1 MIIAITP
8 AASALASAVAGRRGR
23 PVGGVV
29 QDLVGNAASQSGTTG
44 SRLGGFIARA
54 EHWLLRRATL
64 LGIIT
69 PRFGEIA
76 VQHGV
81 DGRRL
86 RTLPNFSHVATS
98 TASRDEARR
107 SLGWPVDRYL
117 VVHTGNIG
125 KKQGLDVVPRAARF
139 LEAAGSDVEFVIV
152 GDGNQ
157 RHVVQDAASDCTNV
171 RFAGFLPEDQYPPAL
186 RAADLLLLCERPG
199 VLEMSL
205 PSKLTSY
212 ATAGRPLLA
221 ARIVLPGRRQ
231 THPSRV
237 LPRRLQH
244 S

>member
-1 MIIAITP
+1 M
-8 AASALASAVAGRRGR
+8 
-23 PVGGVV
+23 
-29 QDLVGNAASQSGTTG
+29 
-44 SRLGGFIARA
+44 
-54 EHWLLRRATL
+54 
-64 LGIIT
+64 
-69 PRFGEIA
+69 
-76 VQHGV
+76 QHGV
-81 DGRRL
+81 DERKL

-107 SLGWPVDRYL
+107 SLGCPVDRYL

-157 RHVVQDAASDCTNV
+157 RHVVQDAASDCANV
-171 RFAGFLPEDQYPPAL
+171 RFAGFLPEDQYPLAL
-186 RAADLLLLCERPG
+186 RAADLPLLCERPG

-221 ARIVLPGRRQ
+221 AVQAGGITASYVADHEIAEVVAPGDAGALLAGIEALRADPAKCVAMVRKATELAASLQ
-231 THPSRV
+231 PAEAMLRYVSFIRDLNHC
-237 LPRRLQH
+237 RLK
-244 S
+244 